1 MEPAHKSILR
11 KLGEHSRLGEEDVA
25 QIEKLS
31 YSVRQF
37 EPNEDLIRQGD
48 RPDAA
53 ILVMSGTVGRY
64 HLLGGGTRQYLSFHF
79 VGDLPDAQGLFIDE
93 MDHAVC
99 AMGGAVVAFIPHTE
113 LIKAFKARPS
123 LGFAVWRETLI
134 DAAIF
139 REAITN
145 NGARPPLARMAHLFC
160 ELFYRARAAGL
171 IEQDRLVLPVSL
183 VQLGEALG
191 MAIATVNRSLQG
203 VRESRTADFR
213 DGMLTVSD
221 WEKLAE
227 LGDFSPRYLH
237 LKKQAPV

>member
-113 LIKAFKARPS
+113 LIKRGRREKPVEFGHSVLLCQTAEKFITDYEVFAERP
-123 LGFAVWRETLI
+123 ADCTL
-134 DAAIF
+134 
-139 REAITN
+139 
-145 NGARPPLARMAHLFC
+145 
-160 ELFYRARAAGL
+160 
-171 IEQDRLVLPVSL
+171 
-183 VQLGEALG
+183 
-191 MAIATVNRSLQG
+191 
-203 VRESRTADFR
+203 
-213 DGMLTVSD
+213 
-221 WEKLAE
+221 
-227 LGDFSPRYLH
+227 
-237 LKKQAPV
+237 